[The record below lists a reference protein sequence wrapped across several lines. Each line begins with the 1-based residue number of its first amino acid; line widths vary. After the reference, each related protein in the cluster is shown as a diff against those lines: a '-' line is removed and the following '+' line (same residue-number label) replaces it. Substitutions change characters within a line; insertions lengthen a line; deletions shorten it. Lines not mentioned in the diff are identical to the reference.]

1 MKGENKYRNRVI
13 GIIFLGAIC
22 WLFLGILSQI
32 GIFSFGINFGFELI
46 LRRVFAVLG
55 LTTLIF
61 SVILSIIA
69 IVAYRKYFPRWNKD
83 FMVINEEYK
92 KLDSYRKV
100 VSWILLFWALVN
112 IIVFLIPLYIFVI
125 TDRLLYDFELFET
138 ISAVVFIVGLII
150 AFIPV
155 KKKSDQKKRRR
166 KLDNKK

>member
-1 MKGENKYRNRVI
+1 MSGEKAYRNRVI
-13 GIIFLGAIC
+13 GIVLLGVIF
-22 WLFLGILSQI
+22 WLIFGLLSQI
-32 GIFSFGINFGFELI
+32 GIFSFGIDFGFELI
-46 LRRVFAVLG
+46 VRRVYAVLG
-55 LTTLIF
+55 LTILIL

-69 IVAYRKYFPRWNKD
+69 IVAYRKHFPRWNKD

-150 AFIPV
+150 ALIPF
-155 KKKSDQKKRRR
+155 KKKSDQKKE
-166 KLDNKK
+166 KEEIK